1 MRGISVL
8 ASAFLAVAIFGGGCA
23 STSHGTKIDTQ
34 NVSKI
39 EKGVTTRAEV
49 EQMFGSPMNVSLMGD
64 GRRSMTYHYMESDTK
79 VKGTSFIPIAG
90 AFMGG
95 SKGKMRTQQLQ
106 VILTKDEVVED
117 YVMNDGTSNVDHSTG
132 FGRHSMTSTPVATP
146 ASAK

>member
-8 ASAFLAVAIFGGGCA
+8 ASAFLSVAIFGGGCA

-34 NVSKI
+34 NVSRI

-49 EQMFGSPMNVSLMGD
+49 EQMFGPPMNVGLMGD
-64 GRRSMTYHYMESDTK
+64 GRRSMMYQYMETDTK
-79 VKGTSFIPIAG
+79 VKGTSFIPFAG
-90 AFMGG
+90 PFMGG
-95 SKGKMRTQQLQ
+95 SKGTTRTQQLQ

-117 YVMNDGTSNVDHSTG
+117 YVMNDGTSKIDHSSG